1 MAKTVY
7 LHVGFH
13 KTGTTS
19 LQRALKKHDSDLAS
33 QNIDYIS
40 GTSDNSHAIAWS
52 LSRRTWG
59 WKNQGGA
66 KISTKVWDRAVKRLK
81 RSRKN
86 VLLSSEFFSEINQEQ
101 IEKIGKDLVGSDVKI
116 IFTWRPL
123 KKLLISS
130 YQQYLKYGIKSDLDE
145 WLHSILDNPPE
156 SKITPTFWKR
166 HLHGEVIENWAKVFG
181 AANISLIVA
190 SESDHDF
197 IFSAFENVISIK
209 PGTLSND
216 DEFLNR
222 ALNSEEI
229 ALLLQ
234 INKTFPRELGWD
246 SYENSI
252 RLGAI
257 EKLSSSKPL
266 NPSAERLLLPN
277 WSRDV
282 IEKIETNQHKK
293 IEGLG
298 IAIIGNFIG
307 SANDPVKY
315 GENSKLESVSIE
327 SAAQAIIGAGRQSLK
342 LWRIRQ
348 LVRES
353 LIRIVR
359 KFR

>member
-19 LQRALKKHDSDLAS
+19 LQRALKKHQSDLAN
-33 QNIDYIS
+33 QNIHYITGS
-40 GTSDNSHAIAWS
+40 SDNSHAIAWS

-66 KISTKVWDRAVKRLK
+66 KISTKVWDRAVKRIK
-81 RSRKN
+81 RNRKN

-101 IEKIGKDLVGSDVKI
+101 IEKIGKDLAGFDVKI

-197 IFSAFENVISIK
+197 IFNAFENVIFIN
-209 PGTLSND
+209 PGTLSNG

-222 ALNSEEI
+222 ALNAEEI

-246 SYENSI
+246 AYENSI

-257 EKLSSSKPL
+257 EKLSASKPL

-277 WSRDV
+277 WSREI
-282 IEKIETNQHKK
+282 IEKIESNQHKK

-298 IAIIGNFIG
+298 ITIIGNFVG
-307 SANDPVKY
+307 SANETVKY

-327 SAAQAIIGAGRQSLK
+327 SAAQAIIGAGRQTLK
-342 LWRIRQ
+342 YWRTR
-348 LVRES
+348 L
-353 LIRIVR
+353 LIRETLIRFVR
-359 KFR
+359 KLR

>member
-19 LQRALKKHDSDLAS
+19 LQRALKKHQSDLAI
-33 QNIDYIS
+33 QNIHYITGS
-40 GTSDNSHAIAWS
+40 SDNSHAIAWS

-66 KISTKVWDRAVKRLK
+66 KISTKVWDRAVKQIQK
-81 RSRKN
+81 SRKN
-86 VLLSSEFFSEINQEQ
+86 VLLSSEFFTEINQEQ
-101 IEKIGKDLVGSDVKI
+101 IKKIAKDLAGSEVKI

-130 YQQYLKYGIKSDLDE
+130 YQQYLKYGVKSDLEE
-145 WLHSILDNPPE
+145 WLHSVLDNPPE
-156 SKITPTFWKR
+156 SKITPTFWMR
-166 HLHGEVIENWAKVFG
+166 HLHGEVIENWAEIFG

-222 ALNSEEI
+222 ALNAEEI
-229 ALLLQ
+229 ALLLE
-234 INKTFPRELGWD
+234 INKSFPRNLGWD
-246 SYENSI
+246 AYENSI

-257 EKLSSSKPL
+257 EKLSASKSL

-277 WSRDV
+277 WSRKD
-282 IEKIETNQHKK
+282 IEKIETEQHKK
-293 IEGLG
+293 MEDLG
-298 IAIIGNFIG
+298 ISIIGDFYG
-307 SANDPVKY
+307 SVNDPVKY
-315 GENSKLESVSIE
+315 GENSKLRSVSIE
-327 SAAQAIIGAGRQSLK
+327 SAAQAIIGAGKQSLK
-342 LWRIRQ
+342 LWRFRQ
-348 LVRES
+348 LFNEV
-353 LIRIVR
+353 IRRLVR
-359 KFR
+359 KIR